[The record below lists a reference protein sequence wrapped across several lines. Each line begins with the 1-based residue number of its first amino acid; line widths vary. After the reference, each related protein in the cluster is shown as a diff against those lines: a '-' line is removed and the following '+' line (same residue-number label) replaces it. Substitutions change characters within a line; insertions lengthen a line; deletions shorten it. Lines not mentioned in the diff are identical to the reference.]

1 VARYNKMY
9 ARIVSQL
16 EDVPEFEIPPYN
28 ARVRPVQDSLQ
39 VRERRGWRGG
49 EKGPACDDMQVGGRE
64 W

>member
-1 VARYNKMY
+1 MPQIATMEARVARYNAMY

-39 VRERRGWRGG
+39 VSE
-49 EKGPACDDMQVGGRE
+49 A
-64 W
+64 